1 VVNFVQSLRLFGEFV
16 LHICIA
22 SVLFILMLLVGA
34 TIHLFVSWMTTM
46 GAPQHITY
54 PAGFLEYLVFA
65 LDFICFVVFCLG
77 LHVAA
82 AYCGFC
88 RLA

>member
-1 VVNFVQSLRLFGEFV
+1 
-16 LHICIA
+16 
-22 SVLFILMLLVGA
+22 
-34 TIHLFVSWMTTM
+34 MTTM